1 MEIAF
6 RTRKLLRQYQRSA
19 DAARACGD
27 EVGRKYIARIDLMKQ
42 ARDIE
47 EVSKHYDD

>member
-6 RTRKLLRQYQRSA
+6 RTHKLKRRYELSA
-19 DAARACGD
+19 DAIRAYGD
-27 EVGRKYIARIDLMKQ
+27 EVGRKYIARVNVLKQ

-47 EVSKHYDD
+47 ELRQTL

>member
-1 MEIAF
+1 MDVAF
-6 RTRKLLRQYQRSA
+6 RTRKLQRRYQRSA
-19 DAARACGD
+19 DATRAYGD
-27 EVGRKYIARIDLMKQ
+27 EVGGKYIARINLMKQ